1 MLLVKLTLVN
11 QEKRDRR
18 DVSVGFDWVAFIS
31 TIIFGIPHFI
41 RGQNVI
47 GAIFLVL
54 GLAGFFIPMP
64 ENEEEAVFFSLFIL
78 VLYLG
83 LSIYMGVVGK
93 KLYVKHL
100 LANGYE
106 FDDEASD
113 IVGFYKQK
121 WGIV

>member
-1 MLLVKLTLVN
+1 MKLTLVN